1 MAIAAVVL
9 GGTAITGGRGT
20 IGGTLL
26 GVAGIVVLQNG
37 LRLADLPGGAGRHPD
52 GRTAPRHDCRVRRR
66 PGSQRCG
73 EISFTRH
80 TSHSQRNG
88 AL

>member
-1 MAIAAVVL
+1 MLASSPAARRSYVARTGQAKADAGTGYELMAIAAVVL

-37 LRLADLPGGAGRHPD
+37 LRLADL
-52 GRTAPRHDCRVRRR
+52 RRSL
-66 PGSQRCG
+66 PAS
-73 EISFTRH
+73 
-80 TSHSQRNG
+80 
-88 AL
+88 